1 MAINLTGKAQG
12 LDQRQPPVWLALLLA
27 CILLFGA
34 AASQA
39 SLTAT
44 VDRREISDADLLTL
58 RVRLDNSPLNNN
70 SIEPDFS
77 VLDRDFEIVDISG
90 PQKTSRTSII
100 NGNTT
105 AESYTLWE
113 LTLRPR
119 SLGTLTIPPLTAG
132 RDRSAPVTVAVVA
145 QTAAMQRR
153 ASQYVF
159 FDTSV
164 DATETYVQG
173 QVLYTVKLFYADATS
188 GDFPAP
194 PVLADAVVEP
204 LEAERR
210 YTEIVNNR
218 RYNVLEKRYAIYPQ
232 KSGELLIPRETFAG
246 SRSRS
251 GFFSAGDRV
260 TALSEPLKVN
270 VKPKPESFPG
280 ANWLPAKGLVLT
292 ERWSQNPPVFKVGE
306 PLNRTLTLNV
316 EGVAGSLLPPMLSL
330 DINNAKTY
338 EDPPTLEEVV
348 TPLGIVATQTY
359 TIGIVPTAPG
369 TLNLPAIRLPWW
381 NTQTNKLAWAEIPA
395 RRYDV
400 APATET
406 AAIAPLLP
414 PTLAD
419 NQASIPG
426 TGVAVASSSPLLL
439 SVMSTIAA
447 VFALLWAATLWLWWR
462 ARQAPAVASP
472 QTAPATFSHPGNAE
486 QYQRF
491 SQACQHND
499 AVAARQALFLW
510 GKSQYPQIN
519 SNHELGQLLQHGD
532 SRLASEIANLERNI
546 YAADPQQAWT
556 GAGLLAALNGV
567 RAVEQ
572 QVAGKKMLVGE
583 LNPL

>member
-1 MAINLTGKAQG
+1 MAINLTGKTQG
-12 LDQRQPPVWLALLLA
+12 LDQRQLPAWLALLLA

-210 YTEIVNNR
+210 YTEIVS
-218 RYNVLEKRYAIYPQ
+218 P
-232 KSGELLIPRETFAG
+232 
-246 SRSRS
+246 
-251 GFFSAGDRV
+251 
-260 TALSEPLKVN
+260 VN
-270 VKPKPESFPG
+270 
-280 ANWLPAKGLVLT
+280 
-292 ERWSQNPPVFKVGE
+292 
-306 PLNRTLTLNV
+306 
-316 EGVAGSLLPPMLSL
+316 
-330 DINNAKTY
+330 I
-338 EDPPTLEEVV
+338 
-348 TPLGIVATQTY
+348 
-359 TIGIVPTAPG
+359 
-369 TLNLPAIRLPWW
+369 
-381 NTQTNKLAWAEIPA
+381 
-395 RRYDV
+395 
-400 APATET
+400 
-406 AAIAPLLP
+406 
-414 PTLAD
+414 
-419 NQASIPG
+419 SI
-426 TGVAVASSSPLLL
+426 
-439 SVMSTIAA
+439 
-447 VFALLWAATLWLWWR
+447 
-462 ARQAPAVASP
+462 
-472 QTAPATFSHPGNAE
+472 
-486 QYQRF
+486 
-491 SQACQHND
+491 
-499 AVAARQALFLW
+499 
-510 GKSQYPQIN
+510 
-519 SNHELGQLLQHGD
+519 
-532 SRLASEIANLERNI
+532 
-546 YAADPQQAWT
+546 
-556 GAGLLAALNGV
+556 
-567 RAVEQ
+567 
-572 QVAGKKMLVGE
+572 
-583 LNPL
+583 